1 MLPLLPFVAGIVT
14 GAAVTK
20 LWRSK
25 TAKHTPDQAP
35 DSLHQSTL
43 PSQPDVASSLT
54 PVSQVERQPART
66 AVPRKRRA
74 PKTTDEVRG

>member
-25 TAKHTPDQAP
+25 TAKHTPYQAP
-35 DSLHQSTL
+35 DSLHQATL
-43 PSQPDVASSLT
+43 SNQSGLAPSVSQAQSQPV
-54 PVSQVERQPART
+54 RT